1 MKDQGGGPSD
11 LLAGPMLTVIR
22 DAIADAAGSSLV
34 GLYVYGS
41 LATGDFEP
49 AVSDIDLIAVLTD
62 VPDDALIARLR
73 EMHVGLARVDPAW
86 RGRIEVDYVA
96 AEGLSRCRTDPT
108 SIARIGPG
116 EPLHLLQAGRDFLL
130 DWYPARQEG
139 ISLVGPPIGSLI
151 PPIPEEEYLRE
162 VRAYLGGLLHR
173 FTGDSSPGSQAYA
186 ILTMCRGVCAL
197 TTGRR
202 LSKRQAATQ
211 VRLEFPMWAGL
222 IDRAL
227 GWRDAQWRSEQGDG
241 SATVAETRSFLAEMT
256 RRLDLPAPGSD
267 AE

>member
-1 MKDQGGGPSD
+1 VDD
-11 LLAGPMLTVIR
+11 ANELIVRVVR
-22 DAIADAAGSSLV
+22 DGIIDALHGSLV

-41 LATGDFEP
+41 SATGDFEP
-49 AVSDIDLIAVLTD
+49 DVSDVDLIAVQNET
-62 VPDDALIARLR
+62 PDEPLVERLR
-73 EMHVGLARVDPAW
+73 EMHERLARANPEWGD
-86 RGRIEVDYVA
+86 RIEVDYVSQ
-96 AEGLSRCRTDPT
+96 EGLAHCRTRPT
-108 SIARIGPG
+108 TIARIGPG
-116 EPLHLLQAGRDFLL
+116 EPLHLLVAGRDFLL

-139 ISLVGPPIGSLI
+139 IPLVGPPIGSLI
-151 PPIPEEEYLRE
+151 PPIPEEEYLHE
-162 VRAYLGGLLHR
+162 VRAYLGGLLDR

-241 SATVAETRSFLAEMT
+241 SATVAETRSFLSEMA
-256 RRLDLPAPGSD
+256 RRLDLPPLGSH